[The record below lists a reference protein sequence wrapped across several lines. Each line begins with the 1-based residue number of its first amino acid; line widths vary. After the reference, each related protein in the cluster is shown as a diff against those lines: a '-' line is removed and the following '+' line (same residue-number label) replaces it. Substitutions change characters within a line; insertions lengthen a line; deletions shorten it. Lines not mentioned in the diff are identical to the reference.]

1 LYTFGTIFFL
11 ALALLSGVWWLG
23 VGMLVSFAI
32 LFWRTGREEANLL
45 KRFGDEY
52 RTYMQRTG
60 RYLPRWNRI
69 A

>member
-60 RYLPRWNRI
+60 RYLPRLSR
-69 A
+69 